1 MKISVEE
8 ALASAESGEEFIQG
22 IETKINE
29 WLADRE
35 IDDRELKEIL
45 EIEAAVRAGIEEH
58 LLEFQGNPKAAGEK
72 YPGHE
77 LLILSW
83 FHLAGLVLLKGVNLN
98 PFSAERYAGELILSP
113 AARYAVRELA
123 AYGGLSDY
131 IVAQSLAALLFMGFS
146 KDIDLLNDLLD
157 EIEDHEPAY
166 GEKVRDTVLA
176 IEDSVNG
183 VSRQNPS
190 LSPVSEYLAAVEEVN
205 RKDFDRHYR
214 GITSNFIDEG
224 FVSSLWVSD
233 SSDKS
238 VGLIFSDKNIAIA
251 HSKNGVRYVPIKTV
265 RAIVVGSSTERMH
278 TGFTH
283 TDYHKWTID
292 IYTET
297 GAIYEYSH
305 LLGTDNQDLNSQ
317 REYVTSVLN
326 AVGDYY
332 PVTASGNHSVS
343 ESGYRTTMSY
353 WF

>member
-1 MKISVEE
+1 MKKEIEK
-8 ALASAESGEEFIQG
+8 ALASAEAGEEFIVG
-22 IETKINE
+22 IESKINR
-29 WLADRE
+29 WLADRK
-35 IDDRELKEIL
+35 IDEQELKEIL
-45 EIEAAVRAGIEEH
+45 EIESAVRAGIEDH
-58 LLEFQGNPKAAGEK
+58 LLEFRGNPKAASEK

-83 FHLAGLVLLKGVNLN
+83 FHLAGLVLLEGVNLN

-113 AARYAVRELA
+113 AAKYAVRELA

-131 IVAQSLAALLFMGFS
+131 IVAQSLAALLYMGFS
-146 KDIDLLNDLLD
+146 EDIDTLNDLMD

-183 VSRQNPS
+183 VDRQDPNLDRVSVFLDAVQEANP
-190 LSPVSEYLAAVEEVN
+190 
-205 RKDFDRHYR
+205 KDFERHYR
-214 GITSNFIDEG
+214 AITSNFVDEG
-224 FVSSLWVSD
+224 FVSALWVTD
-233 SSDKS
+233 ANNKTA
-238 VGLIFSDKNIAIA
+238 GMIFSDKNIAIA
-251 HSKNGVRYVPIKTV
+251 HSKTGVRYVPLNSV

-278 TGFTH
+278 SGFSH

-297 GAIYEYSH
+297 GAVYEYSH
-305 LLGTDNQDLNSQ
+305 LLGTDNQDLNSK
-317 REYVTSVLN
+317 REYLTSVLN

-332 PVTASGNHSVS
+332 PVTASGNHTVS

>member
-1 MKISVEE
+1 MKISIEE
-8 ALASAESGEEFIQG
+8 AIASAESGEEFIQG
-22 IETKINE
+22 IETKISE
-29 WLADRE
+29 WLADRK
-35 IDDRELKEIL
+35 IDERELEEIL
-45 EIEAAVRAGIEEH
+45 ELEAAVRKGIEDH
-58 LLEFQGNPKAAGEK
+58 LVQFQGNPKAASEK

-77 LLILSW
+77 LLTLSW
-83 FHLAGLVLLKGVNLN
+83 FHLAGLVILEGVSTE
-98 PFSAERYAGELILSP
+98 PFEAEDYAQAIIGSP
-113 AARYAVRELA
+113 ASTYAIRELA
-123 AYGGLSDY
+123 AYGVLSDY
-131 IVAQSLAALLFMGFS
+131 ITARSLGTLLYMGFIE
-146 KDIDLLNDLLD
+146 DIDLLNELLD
-157 EIEDHEPAY
+157 EIEAHEPVF
-166 GEKVRDTVLA
+166 GEKVRDTALG
-176 IEDSVNG
+176 IQDSLNG
-183 VSRQNPS
+183 VARQNPS

-326 AVGDYY
+326 AVGD
-332 PVTASGNHSVS
+332 
-343 ESGYRTTMSY
+343 
-353 WF
+353 